1 MSDYSIS
8 SISSVRPVD
17 AGASLPPQAA
27 PVPKAEAAPNA
38 DSAAS
43 RPGAQTQAE
52 SAAAKAATIPAQA
65 DPAALKQG
73 APALPKPEKAE
84 EKPLIPVNNGDNV
97 AIHFKVDAKT
107 HNITVFVVDRQ
118 TRRVLRSIPPEEL
131 NKLQTGDLLE
141 LTA

>member
-1 MSDYSIS
+1 MSDYSIN
-8 SISSVRPVD
+8 SISSVRPAD
-17 AGASLPPQAA
+17 AGASLPLQAA
-27 PVPKAEAAPNA
+27 AAPNSNPPA
-38 DSAAS
+38 KPDGAAL
-43 RPGAQTQAE
+43 PPD
-52 SAAAKAATIPAQA
+52 AATARTAVVAQS
-65 DPAALKQG
+65 DPAALKPG
-73 APALPKPEKAE
+73 APALPKAEKE
-84 EKPLIPVNNGDNV
+84 EDKPVLPVNNGDNV

>member
-1 MSDYSIS
+1 MSDYSIQ
-8 SISSVRPVD
+8 SIGSINPID
-17 AGASLPPQAA
+17 PGAGLPAQAA
-27 PVPKAEAAPNA
+27 
-38 DSAAS
+38 AAS
-43 RPGAQTQAE
+43 
-52 SAAAKAATIPAQA
+52 QA
-65 DPAALKQG
+65 DPAAPRMGAPALPETTARIAGQSDPAALKPG
-73 APALPKPEKAE
+73 APALPKAEKE
-84 EKPLIPVNNGDNV
+84 EDKPVLPVNNGDNV

>member
-8 SISSVRPVD
+8 SISSIRPAD
-17 AGASLPPQAA
+17 AGAGMPPQAA
-27 PVPKAEAAPNA
+27 PAPQAAAAPKAEPAAP
-38 DSAAS
+38 
-43 RPGAQTQAE
+43 RPGAPPMTE
-52 SAAAKAATIPAQA
+52 STLAKTTVPAQV
-65 DPAALKQG
+65 DPAALKAG
-73 APALPKPEKAE
+73 APAQPKVEKPE

-107 HNITVFVVDRQ
+107 HNITVYVIDRE